1 MSFFSAN
8 QPFVLG
14 PGEGTRLD
22 LLGELIT
29 LLVTGKQTN
38 GAFTVLSET
47 SPPGGGTPLHTHH
60 NEDEALYVLKGEYEI
75 QCGDQTVRAGPGSF
89 VFAPREIPHKL
100 TNVSTGPSA
109 VLGVVS
115 PAGFEG
121 FWEEVSRLPP
131 PPDMNKI
138 MAIAE
143 KYRLEI
149 HGIS

>member
-1 MSFFSAN
+1 
-8 QPFVLG
+8 
-14 PGEGTRLD
+14 
-22 LLGELIT
+22 
-29 LLVTGKQTN
+29 
-38 GAFTVLSET
+38 
-47 SPPGGGTPLHTHH
+47 
-60 NEDEALYVLKGEYEI
+60 
-75 QCGDQTVRAGPGSF
+75 
-89 VFAPREIPHKL
+89 L

-131 PPDMNKI
+131 PPDMNKV

-149 HGIS
+149 HGISQP